1 MTSSSPSHRKLP
13 SEITCKAFSR
23 VSIDATLP
31 TNTAP
36 YNDNQSFA
44 SSDWNAYWIL
54 HITFYY
60 VQLLHVPS
68 CQTNYP
74 DPFIHMSL
82 VLVQKVR
89 YAEKCRKFAR
99 VVLVQKVRYFLGKVA
114 QDRMFAEPHLICV
127 EHFLPAQSNPA
138 NFVVSTTTEMV
149 CDFTTAMHLSPDILQ
164 VPKPSLDIDLMRPL
178 SCLSAAVD

>member
-1 MTSSSPSHRKLP
+1 
-13 SEITCKAFSR
+13 
-23 VSIDATLP
+23 
-31 TNTAP
+31 
-36 YNDNQSFA
+36 
-44 SSDWNAYWIL
+44 
-54 HITFYY
+54 
-60 VQLLHVPS
+60 
-68 CQTNYP
+68 
-74 DPFIHMSL
+74 MSL

-149 CDFTTAMHLSPDILQ
+149 CDFTPAMHLSPDILQ